1 MSGVGATVLDGKATR
16 DEIFVDL
23 IERVAKLS
31 EAGRT
36 PGLGTILV
44 GDDSGSQTLCPR

>member
-1 MSGVGATVLDGKATR
+1 MDGKVTR

-23 IERVAKLS
+23 KQRVAALTA
-31 EAGRT
+31 AGRT

-44 GDDSGSQTLCPR
+44 GDDPG